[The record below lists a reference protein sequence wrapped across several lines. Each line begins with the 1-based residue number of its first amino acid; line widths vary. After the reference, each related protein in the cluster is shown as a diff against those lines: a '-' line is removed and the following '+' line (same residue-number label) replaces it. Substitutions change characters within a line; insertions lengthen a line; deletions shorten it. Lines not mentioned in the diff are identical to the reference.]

1 MKDEEEKEDRGKIG
15 DRQSFTSDIVVS
27 KLNFDGSDYDS
38 YNDEEED
45 TMDGKS
51 TPVTPI
57 IKSCEV
63 KMVNI

>member
-1 MKDEEEKEDRGKIG
+1 M
-15 DRQSFTSDIVVS
+15 S

-38 YNDEEED
+38 YNDEDED
-45 TMDGKS
+45 TMDGKN

-57 IKSCEV
+57 IKSSEV